1 MLSWWKNELGKN
13 KEDQAEEEDMAPVT
27 DTPAAPAPPKKKVVD
42 GKVHKDN
49 FTHSPDIA
57 FIIIWSQNF

>member
-27 DTPAAPAPPKKKVVD
+27 DTLPAPAPPKKKVC
-42 GKVHKDN
+42 
-49 FTHSPDIA
+49 
-57 FIIIWSQNF
+57 

>member
-27 DTPAAPAPPKKKVVD
+27 DTPPAPAPPKKKVSWRQNTKLRVSTQM
-42 GKVHKDN
+42 GKN
-49 FTHSPDIA
+49 
-57 FIIIWSQNF
+57 N